1 MVCECFWL
9 LFKSSFIDVA
19 LIFRVCSGEDFALTL
34 PLLLLLLLLSAWE
47 LLLSVSTTV
56 ASFLL
61 DSVLFF
67 EIFNWVVFLGDG
79 DFDFLVSFL
88 VPFVVNC
95 LEDIDELEEDRVSVF
110 REGEGDLDLL
120 LVDLTALPV
129 MTRSELL
136 TVLMPLNPYTGVFLD
151 TVFRVVGA
159 WYTRPTGMVGQ
170 ITTSWRTVTLLQ
182 SYYAD
187 IYWTH

>member
-1 MVCECFWL
+1 M
-9 LFKSSFIDVA
+9 
-19 LIFRVCSGEDFALTL
+19 
-34 PLLLLLLLLSAWE
+34 
-47 LLLSVSTTV
+47 SVSTTV

-67 EIFNWVVFLGDG
+67 EIPRVVFLGDG

-88 VPFVVNC
+88 VPFVVKC
-95 LEDIDELEEDRVSVF
+95 LEDIEELEEDRVSVF

-120 LVDLTALPV
+120 LVDLTAFPV

-136 TVLMPLNPYTGVFLD
+136 TVLMPLKPYTGVFLD

-159 WYTRPTGMVGQ
+159 
-170 ITTSWRTVTLLQ
+170 
-182 SYYAD
+182 
-187 IYWTH
+187 